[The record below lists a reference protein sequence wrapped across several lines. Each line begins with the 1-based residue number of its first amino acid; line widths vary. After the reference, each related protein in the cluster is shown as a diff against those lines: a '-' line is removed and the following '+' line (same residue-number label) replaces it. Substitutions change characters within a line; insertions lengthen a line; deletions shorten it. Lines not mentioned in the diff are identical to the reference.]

1 MSVIRWT
8 FGAARRMSRKKIPNK
23 QALIE
28 ALKDLDGNMA
38 SVAQKFQCSR
48 SLVWKYVDQDPELR
62 ELTDELTE
70 TFIDE
75 AESQLYKHIREG
87 NVVAT
92 IFFLKTKARH
102 RGYSERLELL
112 PLNRQDIEIE
122 LGNPNEIQN
131 DHAEAL
137 NGHGAAIALLEQ

>member
-1 MSVIRWT
+1 VSKR
-8 FGAARRMSRKKIPNK
+8 KIPSR

-28 ALKDLDGNMA
+28 ALRQADGNMA
-38 SVAQKFQCSR
+38 TVAKKFHCSR
-48 SLVWKYVDQDPELR
+48 GLVWQHVDGDPELR
-62 ELTDELTE
+62 ALTDELQE

-87 NVVAT
+87 NVVAC

-112 PLNRQDIEIE
+112 PLASRAIEVE
-122 LGNPNEIQN
+122 LGGPTTIDTTDQ
-131 DHAEAL
+131 AEAL
-137 NGHGAAIALLEQ
+137 NGNGAAIALLEQ